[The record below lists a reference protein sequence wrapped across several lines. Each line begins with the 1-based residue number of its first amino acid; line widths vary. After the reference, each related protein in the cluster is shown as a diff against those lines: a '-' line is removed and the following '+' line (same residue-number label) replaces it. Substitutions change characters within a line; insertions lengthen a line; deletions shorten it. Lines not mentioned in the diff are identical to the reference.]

1 MAHELRG
8 PVLVSKLPMVAC
20 PAGAEVG
27 QTPRGEGVLC
37 RIEHSVLPVIG
48 HTRSLVSYCCGDYT
62 ACPTWRAKR
71 DAEIEDRAKVFQ
83 GAIDR
88 SKGAVA

>member
-27 QTPRGEGVLC
+27 QTARGEAVLC
-37 RIEHSVLPVIG
+37 RIEQSILPVVG
-48 HTRSLVSYCCGDYT
+48 HTRSIVSYCCGDYT
-62 ACPTWRAKR
+62 GCPTWRAKR
-71 DAEIEDRAKVFQ
+71 DAEAEHRAKPFQ
-83 GAIDR
+83 RAIDG
-88 SKGAVA
+88 SKGALV